1 MAHQSL
7 ERTWFVT
14 KFAGDFGF
22 VGNSLRRGRGLS
34 LDDLDH
40 AAFVGIGGL

>member
-14 KFAGDFGF
+14 KFARDFGF
-22 VGNSLRRGRGLS
+22 GNSLRRGLS
-34 LDDLDH
+34 FDDLDH
-40 AAFVGIGGL
+40 AGAFVGIGGL